1 MGDLVFG
8 KFITT
13 LDCPP
18 DRVLESA
25 IGKTTDAV
33 VIGWDTEGEFYFA
46 SSKAAG
52 PEVLWLL
59 ELAKKK
65 LLEIGDPE

>member
-1 MGDLVFG
+1 MGEVVVG
-8 KFITT
+8 SFITR

-25 IGKTTDAV
+25 VGELEDAV
-33 VIGWDTEGEFYFA
+33 VIGWSKTGDFYFA
-46 SSKAAG
+46 SSKAGG

-59 ELAKKK
+59 ALASKK
-65 LLEIGDPE
+65 LMEIGDGE